1 MLRLKY
7 ITVQLFEQPGG
18 LDVKK
23 DVVAVLFPIV
33 EGLSHK
39 DVASLHRAG
48 YRAIM
53 SAGFCE
59 IDFENKS
66 VFVYRESET
75 LKMKPKDG
83 DDRIICQFL
92 GFT

>member
-1 MLRLKY
+1 MRMKY
-7 ITVQLFEQPGG
+7 ITVQLFEQGG
-18 LDVKK
+18 LDIKK
-23 DVVAVLFPIV
+23 EVIAILFPIV

-48 YRAIM
+48 QRAIV

-59 IDFENKS
+59 VDFENKS
-66 VFVYRESET
+66 VFVYSESET

-83 DDRIICQFL
+83 DHRVISQLL

>member
-1 MLRLKY
+1 MNMKY
-7 ITVQLFEQPGG
+7 ITVQLFELGG
-18 LDVKK
+18 LDIKK
-23 DVVAVLFPIV
+23 EVVAILFPIV

-39 DVASLHRAG
+39 DVANLHRAG
-48 YRAIM
+48 HRAIL

-59 IDFENKS
+59 VDFENKS
-66 VFVYRESET
+66 VFVYSESET

-83 DDRIICQFL
+83 DDRILSQLL

>member
-1 MLRLKY
+1 MRIMKY
-7 ITVQLFEQPGG
+7 ITVQLFEPGG
-18 LDVKK
+18 LDIKK
-23 DVVAVLFPIV
+23 EVVAVLFPIV
-33 EGLSHK
+33 EGLSHR

-48 YRAIM
+48 QRAIV

-59 IDFENKS
+59 VDFENKS
-66 VFVYRESET
+66 VFVYSESET

-83 DDRIICQFL
+83 DDRIISQLL